1 MQREVFMPRGP
12 YWEPGELERLKTCYK
27 TASRAE
33 LLELFPGRS
42 FMGISEKAGN
52 LGLKRN
58 GSVAF
63 REQRKPFRRELTGP
77 ELAYIAGIVDGEGHI
92 GFTRKRNDRWLYYA
106 PGVGVTN
113 QSEALIRWMDDR
125 INWSIR
131 CLNPDNS
138 GYTWV
143 YRPAIIGHAVA
154 PLLRALR
161 PYLVI
166 KGAQADL
173 MIEYCDSRANAP
185 GHTPYTP
192 EQVAMVER
200 VYELNKK
207 RSRPE
212 PTSALL
218 LSPRSA

>member
-1 MQREVFMPRGP
+1 M
-12 YWEPGELERLKTCYK
+12 
-27 TASRAE
+27 
-33 LLELFPGRS
+33 FPDRT
-42 FMGISEKAGN
+42 FLGISGKAHKF
-52 LGLKRN
+52 GLTRSGAVSYRERRN
-58 GSVAF
+58 
-63 REQRKPFRRELTGP
+63 PFRRELTAP

-92 GFTRKRNDRWLYYA
+92 GYTRKWCGKNLQYGPR
-106 PGVGVTN
+106 VGVVN

-131 CLNPDNS
+131 CLNPDTS

-154 PLLRALR
+154 PLLRAMR

-173 MIEYCDSRANAP
+173 VIQFCESRASGS

-192 EQVAMVER
+192 EEVAMVEQ
-200 VYELNKK
+200 VYELNKR

-212 PTSALL
+212 PMSALL
-218 LSPRSA
+218 LSARSA